1 MFNSK
6 AKTLYDDGQHRC
18 LMYTDL
24 VKGSGIQSNQ
34 FLIIDGDHEAVIDP
48 GGDLTFAPLSIEISK
63 HTNIKQLDYILA
75 SHQDPDIISALGRW
89 LMQTNAQ
96 VVCSKLWAR
105 FLPHLASSYLD
116 GIDGSAPLQ
125 ERIVALPDKGQC
137 ITLGNNEIYAV
148 PAHFLHSV
156 GNFQFYDAKSRILF
170 SGDMGA
176 SMCEGDEAL
185 AVDDF
190 ESHIPLMKSFHQ
202 RYMCSQKACVL
213 WANMI
218 RAMDI
223 SMIVPQHGRR
233 FEGENINRFL
243 DWVSDL
249 PCGVDLLTQG
259 DYDFSTLKGS
269 PRGLGSV

>member
-1 MFNSK
+1 MFSSK
-6 AKTLYDDGQHRC
+6 ANVLYDDGHHRC

-34 FLIIDGDHEAVIDP
+34 FLIIDGNHEAVIDP
-48 GGDLTFAPLSIEISK
+48 GGDLTYAPLSIEISK
-63 HTNIKQLDYILA
+63 HTNIKDLDYILA

-116 GIDGSAPLQ
+116 GHDGSAPLQ
-125 ERIVALPDKGQC
+125 DRITALPDKGQC
-137 ITLGNNEIYAV
+137 ITLGDSDIYAV

-176 SMCEGDEAL
+176 SMCEGDENL

-190 ESHIPLMKSFHQ
+190 DAHVPAMKGFHQ
-202 RYMCSQKACVL
+202 RYMCSQKACQL

-218 RAMDI
+218 RAMDV

-233 FEGENINRFL
+233 FEGDNIERFL
-243 DWVSDL
+243 DWVANL

-259 DYDFSTLKGS
+259 DYDFSALKGQ
-269 PRGLGSV
+269 PRGLSSF